1 VSKTVGKML
10 LVAIVLMQVGLL
22 SNCGS
27 SSSTE
32 MTPAV
37 VSVSLSSPSTSAV
50 VGQSVQLTA
59 TVTGSSNTSVT
70 WSVNGVAG
78 GNSSVGTIN
87 STGMYTAPAVPPSP
101 NTVSVQATSVADTTK
116 TASLTFTISNPAPQ
130 LSSISPAAMG
140 IPSNAAYVPA
150 TGTVVTLSGTGFAA
164 QSVVTANSTPLATTF
179 VSAGQLTATIPANLV
194 ASPGV
199 LQLTVS
205 TPAPGG
211 GTTSSFSFTVLS
223 VGQVSP
229 TNNPQVAQYSITPPR
244 DANVSIQFG
253 PDTNYGLETWSQPTP
268 AGGGAVSLLVAGMR
282 AFTTYHMR
290 AVVNFSDGTQYLDS
304 DQTFT
309 TGGLPGGP
317 VQATVT
323 LTNGLSPTPGVELVD
338 ALGGSHGQPIGYV
351 LDLEGNV
358 IWYYYPAD
366 FLDTVYPLKLQ
377 PNGHFLMNILQGT
390 ENGETGGTNVLRE
403 ADLAGNTIS
412 EVSNLEIANRMVQ
425 AGFTVPF
432 LFMHHDFVALPN
444 GHVIVIANSFKYY
457 TESGGLLVPNPP
469 GVTTGTLVTG
479 DVLVDLDEN
488 RNPVWVWSAYDHL
501 DVNRAPTGLPDWTHS
516 NAVIYSPDDGNL
528 VLSMRNQSWIIKIDY
543 QNGLGSG
550 DVLWRLGPGGDFTL
564 LGGGAIDWFYN
575 QHYPLFVGP
584 QSAGL
589 FELSLFDNGD
599 SRVVDANGDLCDS
612 PGAIPCYSRPVVFL
626 VNETSKTASVVWQDP
641 LSVYGFCCGNT
652 DLLSGSRMEFDV
664 ASISPVQPYH
674 GIVYEVTYPA
684 VPPQTVWQLD
694 ITDQLVYRA
703 FRIPSLYP
711 GVQW

>member
-1 VSKTVGKML
+1 VNTTLRKVSL
-10 LVAIVLMQVGLL
+10 LAIVLVEVIIL

-32 MTPAV
+32 MSPAV
-37 VSVSLSSPSTSAV
+37 VSLSLSSQSTSAL
-50 VGQSVQLTA
+50 VGQTAQFTA
-59 TVTGSSNTSVT
+59 TVTGTSNTAVT

-78 GNSSVGTIN
+78 GNSSVGTI
-87 STGMYTAPAVPPSP
+87 SATGLYTAPVVPPSP
-101 NTVSVQATSVADTTK
+101 NTVAVQATSVADTTK
-116 TASLTFTISNPAPQ
+116 TASLTLTVSNPAPQ
-130 LSSISPAAMG
+130 LSSLSPAAMG
-140 IPSNAAYVPA
+140 IGGGNSAQVPA
-150 TGTVVTLSGTGFAA
+150 TGATLTVNGSGFAS
-164 QSVVTANSTPLATTF
+164 QSVVTANGTPLATTF
-179 VSAGQLTATIPANLV
+179 VSASQLTATVPANLV
-194 ASPGV
+194 AGPGV

-211 GTTSSFSFTVLS
+211 GTTSPVSFTVLS
-223 VGQVSP
+223 VGQVSG
-229 TNNPQVAQYSITPPR
+229 TSNPQVAQYSIAPPR
-244 DANVSIQFG
+244 DANVTIQFG

-268 AGGGAVSLLVAGMR
+268 TGGGAVNILVAGMK
-282 AFTTYHMR
+282 AFSTYHMH
-290 AVVNFSDGTQYLDS
+290 AVVNFPDGTQYLDS

-323 LTNGLSPTPGVELVD
+323 LKNGLSPTPGVELVD
-338 ALGGSHGQPIGYV
+338 ALGGTHGEPVGYV

-390 ENGETGGTNVLRE
+390 ENGETGGANVLRE

-432 LFMHHDFVALPN
+432 LNMHHDFLALPN
-444 GHVIVIANSFKYY
+444 GHVIVLANSLKYY

-501 DVNRAPTGLPDWTHS
+501 DVNRAPMGLPDWTHS
-516 NAVIYSPDDGNL
+516 NALIYSPDDGNL

-543 QNGLGSG
+543 QNGIASG
-550 DVLWRLGPGGDFTL
+550 NVLWRLGPGGDFTL

-575 QHYPLFVGP
+575 QHYPLFVGAR
-584 QSAGL
+584 SAGV

-599 SRVVDANGDLCDS
+599 TRVVNANGDLCGS
-612 PGAIPCYSRPVVFL
+612 PGAIPCYSRPAIFL

-641 LSVYGFCCGNT
+641 LSVYGFCCGST
-652 DLLSGSRMEFDV
+652 DLLSPSRMEFDV
-664 ASISPVQPYH
+664 ATISPVPPYH

-684 VPPQTVWQLD
+684 APQTVWQLD
-694 ITDQLVYRA
+694 ITDQLLYRA